1 MDVRKELDFQ
11 FLDLHDLGDSDKNQL
26 MAILKSSN
34 VTDALKLPWD
44 TLENNHE
51 GNSTVTEMSE
61 LQNHWYQNAGG
72 TEEEGFLKCANPTN
86 VAASSMVMSAIPQ
99 THHPYNQQII
109 TTMCSDWQPMYNVPT
124 DAHIQSYIPG
134 LAYSH
139 PIFPNTGNEIHDVSY
154 GRENGRRSRGRG
166 IRRDNFSRG
175 INQTTEIHS
184 GYIGEQS
191 QFHPPIPVMY
201 FLSDHAVSPQQHQ
214 VAGPIFYPPIYSSPT
229 MHPHTNTH
237 PHAHPT
243 YQSHH
248 HSSNNIRYGRQS
260 QSVITQQ
267 SQECLKATTTSA
279 AKTQDKRP
287 QNVYST
293 VKPSSSYHQL
303 SNEEDS
309 NSPQTNIVTT
319 VIVNNS
325 NRESRIDNDDDEGGG
340 TTAVKKSANNNAKV
354 SPVNVKIEHNI
365 VSTVNEAC
373 NGTEKSDLPC
383 VNINSSIEVKQNG
396 ESEKEYKNETVSSI
410 KTTVVKTLSTSTS
423 KSGESEVQIEENDP
437 SKGASLT
444 DEPLVKPNNTVIPA
458 VVSTVGSSS
467 LASITPNMSWANVLK
482 KGSSELQSNNSSG
495 YKPMARINP
504 LPVTPVNE
512 QQSGATTKTL
522 PLQQTI
528 VQREQ
533 QRIAGPS
540 LENETLSS
548 SAHNMSS
555 DSTKHQTELTILNKY
570 DDPTVFRMGEFL
582 LNYQMD
588 KQTVSLL
595 PRGLTNRNNYCY
607 INSILQALLACPP
620 FYNLLMALP
629 TTHSKGNC
637 KYSSTPLI
645 DNMIKFV
652 HEFTPLS
659 DSARSA
665 RKDRVHKRGD
675 NSIVD
680 IQSGMAF
687 EPSYV
692 YTMLKNT
699 SAAGVFSVEGRQ
711 EDAEEFLSCLLNGI
725 NDEMLELIKLVN
737 NEPNPAAAAETN
749 INYNHAEEEW
759 KVMGPKN
766 KGSITR
772 CTEFGRTPLS
782 DIFRGQLRSRVSRM
796 GEQPTDNVQPFFT
809 LQLDIEKAE
818 TVTRALEILVGKDQ
832 LEGMTCS
839 KTKQQIEAWK
849 QVTLEELPVILI
861 LHLKWFDYKLNGC
874 SKIFKK
880 VEFPIDLKV
889 DAKFLSPNI
898 WKKLNSKQ
906 KQYKLFAVTYH
917 VGKETTKGHYVT
929 DAFHV
934 GYGGW
939 VRYDDN
945 SLQGISENDVLN
957 PAPPSVPYLLYYRRC
972 DTIGNNQSNAGRT
985 R

>member
-26 MAILKSSN
+26 MAILKPSN

-44 TLENNHE
+44 TVDNNHE
-51 GNSTVTEMSE
+51 LNSNVTEISE
-61 LQNHWYQNAGG
+61 LQNHWYQNG
-72 TEEEGFLKCANPTN
+72 TEENFLKCGNPAN
-86 VAASSMVMSAIPQ
+86 VASSMIMSAIPQ
-99 THHPYNQQII
+99 THPYNQQII

-124 DAHIQSYIPG
+124 DAHMQPFIPG

-139 PIFPNTGNEIHDVSY
+139 PIFPNTGNEIHDVAY
-154 GRENGRRSRGRG
+154 GRENARRSSRGRG
-166 IRRDNFSRG
+166 IRRDNFNRG
-175 INQTTEIHS
+175 INPTTEIHS

-201 FLSDHAVSPQQHQ
+201 VFSEHAVSPQQHQ
-214 VAGPIFYPPIYSSPT
+214 VAGPIFYPPAMYSSPT
-229 MHPHTNTH
+229 IHPHTNTH

-243 YQSHH
+243 YQTHH
-248 HSSNNIRYGRQS
+248 HSSNNMRYGRQS

-267 SQECLKATTTSA
+267 NQECMKAPTT
-279 AKTQDKRP
+279 KPQDKRA
-287 QNVYST
+287 QNVYAS
-293 VKPSSSYHQL
+293 VKPSYHQL
-303 SNEEDS
+303 NEEEN
-309 NSPQTNIVTT
+309 NSSQTNIVTT

-325 NRESRIDNDDDEGGG
+325 NQESVIDNEDES
-340 TTAVKKSANNNAKV
+340 TANRKNVNNNTKV
-354 SPVNVKIEHNI
+354 PPVNVKIEHNI
-365 VSTVNEAC
+365 VSTVNETC
-373 NGTEKSDLPC
+373 NGAEKNDVPC

-396 ESEKEYKNETVSSI
+396 ETDKEYKNETVSSI

-423 KSGESEVQIEENDP
+423 KSGESEVQSEENAA
-437 SKGASLT
+437 SKSILDEPAVKISNNSSLT
-444 DEPLVKPNNTVIPA
+444 PTS
-458 VVSTVGSSS
+458 VSTTSSS
-467 LASITPNMSWANVLK
+467 SPSVVPNMSWANVLK
-482 KGSSELQSNNSSG
+482 KGSSDLQGTPST

-504 LPVTPVNE
+504 LPATPVIE
-512 QQSGATTKTL
+512 QASSTKT
-522 PLQQTI
+522 PSQPT
-528 VQREQ
+528 VQRDQ
-533 QRIAGPS
+533 YIASPLLETESLPS
-540 LENETLSS
+540 N
-548 SAHNMSS
+548 AHNLSNDCKNTQS
-555 DSTKHQTELTILNKY
+555 EITQNKY

-588 KQTVSLL
+588 RQTVSLL
-595 PRGLTNRNNYCY
+595 PRGLTNRSNYCY

-620 FYNLLMALP
+620 FYNLLIALP
-629 TTHSKGNC
+629 HSKGTYKN
-637 KYSSTPLI
+637 SSTPLI

-659 DSARSA
+659 DSARLA

-675 NSIVD
+675 NAIAD

-699 SAAGVFSVEGRQ
+699 SSAGVFSVEGRQ

-737 NEPNPAAAAETN
+737 NESNPANNAETN
-749 INYNHAEEEW
+749 INYSHVEEEW

-782 DIFRGQLRSRVSRM
+782 DIFRGQLRSRVSRV

-818 TVTRALEILVGKDQ
+818 SVTKALEILVGKDQ

-861 LHLKWFDYKLNGC
+861 LHLKWFDYKLDGC

-898 WKKLNSKQ
+898 GKKLNPKQ

-939 VRYDDN
+939 VR
-945 SLQGISENDVLN
+945 
-957 PAPPSVPYLLYYRRC
+957 RC
-972 DTIGNNQSNAGRT
+972 DTIGNNQSNTGLQSA
-985 R
+985 

>member
-44 TLENNHE
+44 TVDNNHE
-51 GNSTVTEMSE
+51 ANSTVTEISE
-61 LQNHWYQNAGG
+61 LQNHWYQNAG
-72 TEEEGFLKCANPTN
+72 TEEGFLKCSNPTN
-86 VAASSMVMSAIPQ
+86 VASSMVMSAIPQ
-99 THHPYNQQII
+99 THPYNQQII

-166 IRRDNFSRG
+166 IRRDNFTRG

-184 GYIGEQS
+184 GYMGEQS

-229 MHPHTNTH
+229 IHPHTNTH

-243 YQSHH
+243 YPSHH

-267 SQECLKATTTSA
+267 SQECLKTTTA
-279 AKTQDKRP
+279 AKTQEKRP
-287 QNVYST
+287 QNVYSS
-293 VKPSSSYHQL
+293 VKPSYHQL
-303 SNEEDS
+303 SNEEDN
-309 NSPQTNIVTT
+309 NSSQTNIVTT

-325 NRESRIDNDDDEGGG
+325 NRESCIDNEDES
-340 TTAVKKSANNNAKV
+340 TATKKNANNNTKV

-373 NGTEKSDLPC
+373 NGTEKSDVPC

-423 KSGESEVQIEENDP
+423 KSGENEVQIEENGP
-437 SKGASLT
+437 SKGIS
-444 DEPLVKPNNTVIPA
+444 DEPLVKASNNSLIPTN
-458 VVSTVGSSS
+458 VSSAASSS
-467 LASITPNMSWANVLK
+467 PSITPNMSWANVLK
-482 KGSSELQSNNSSG
+482 KGSSELQSTPST

-504 LPVTPVNE
+504 LPATPVIE
-512 QQSGATTKTL
+512 QSASPKT
-522 PLQQTI
+522 PLQTI
-528 VQREQ
+528 VQRD
-533 QRIAGPS
+533 QRIGSPS
-540 LENETLSS
+540 LENESLPP
-548 SAHNMSS
+548 SAHNVPS
-555 DSTKHQTELTILNKY
+555 DCTKQQTESTLNKY

-595 PRGLTNRNNYCY
+595 PRGLTNRSNYCY

-629 TTHSKGNC
+629 HSKGNC
-637 KYSSTPLI
+637 KNSSTPLI

-659 DSARSA
+659 DSARLA

-737 NEPNPAAAAETN
+737 NEPNPAANAETN

-782 DIFRGQLRSRVSRM
+782 DIFRGQLRSRVSRV

-898 WKKLNSKQ
+898 GKKLNSKQ

-939 VRYDDN
+939 VRYDDS

-957 PAPPSVPYLLYYRRC
+957 PVPPSVPYLLYYRRC

>member
-1 MDVRKELDFQ
+1 MDVRKELDFH
-11 FLDLHDLGDSDKNQL
+11 FLDLHDLGDSDKNEL
-26 MAILKSSN
+26 MAILKSNN

-44 TLENNHE
+44 TIDNNHE
-51 GNSTVTEMSE
+51 TNTNVTEISE
-61 LQNHWYQNAGG
+61 LQNHWYQNAG
-72 TEEEGFLKCANPTN
+72 TEEGFLKCNNPTN
-86 VAASSMVMSAIPQ
+86 VATSIIMSAIPQ
-99 THHPYNQQII
+99 THPYSQQII
-109 TTMCSDWQPMYNVPT
+109 TTMCNDWQQPMYNVPT
-124 DAHIQSYIPG
+124 DAHMQSFIPG
-134 LAYSH
+134 LAYS
-139 PIFPNTGNEIHDVSY
+139 PAIFPNAGNEIRDNSY
-154 GRENGRRSRGRG
+154 LRDNGRRSRSRG
-166 IRRDNFSRG
+166 IRNNFSRG
-175 INQTTEIHS
+175 INQTNEIHP
-184 GYIGEQS
+184 GYMSEQS
-191 QFHPPIPVMY
+191 QFHQPVSVMY
-201 FLSDHAVSPQQHQ
+201 ILSDHTLSPQQHQ
-214 VAGPIFYPPIYSSPT
+214 VTGQIYYPPIYTSPT
-229 MHPHTNTH
+229 IHPHTNTH

-243 YQSHH
+243 YPLPHQ
-248 HSSNNIRYGRQS
+248 SSNNVRYSRQS
-260 QSVITQQ
+260 QSVNTQQ
-267 SQECLKATTTSA
+267 SQELLNTATA
-279 AKTQDKRP
+279 AKTQEKRP
-287 QNVYST
+287 QNLYSS
-293 VKPSSSYHQL
+293 VKPSNHQL
-303 SNEEDS
+303 SNDEDK
-309 NSPQTNIVTT
+309 NSSQTNIVTT

-325 NRESRIDNDDDEGGG
+325 NRESCIENENENENES
-340 TTAVKKSANNNAKV
+340 TATKKNTNNNTKV

-373 NGTEKSDLPC
+373 NGTEKSDIPC
-383 VNINSSIEVKQNG
+383 VNINSSVEVKQNG
-396 ESEKEYKNETVSSI
+396 ESEKEYTNETVSRI
-410 KTTVVKTLSTSTS
+410 KKTSLIKTLSSSTS
-423 KSGESEVQIEENDP
+423 KSGENEVQIEENRP
-437 SKGASLT
+437 SKSIS
-444 DEPLVKPNNTVIPA
+444 DEPLIKASNNSLIPTN
-458 VVSTVGSSS
+458 VSTTASS
-467 LASITPNMSWANVLK
+467 LPSIKSNMSFANVLK
-482 KGSSELQSNNSSG
+482 KANSELQSTPSTH
-495 YKPMARINP
+495 KPMARINP
-504 LPVTPVNE
+504 LPPTPVIE
-512 QQSGATTKTL
+512 QTTSPKT
-522 PLQQTI
+522 PLQTV
-528 VQREQ
+528 VQRDQ
-533 QRIAGPS
+533 HIRSPS
-540 LENETLSS
+540 LETESLPPNV
-548 SAHNMSS
+548 HNISS
-555 DSTKHQTELTILNKY
+555 DRTKDQAELTLNKY

-595 PRGLTNRNNYCY
+595 PRGLTNRSNYCY

-629 TTHSKGNC
+629 HSKINC
-637 KYSSTPLI
+637 KNSSTPLI

-652 HEFTPLS
+652 NEFTPLS
-659 DSARSA
+659 DSARLA
-665 RKDRVHKRGD
+665 RKDRVHKRGE

-699 SAAGVFSVEGRQ
+699 SSAGVFSVEGRQ

-737 NEPNPAAAAETN
+737 NEPNPNSNAETN

-782 DIFRGQLRSRVSRM
+782 DIFRGQLRSRVSRV

-818 TVTRALEILVGKDQ
+818 SVTRALEILVGKDQ

-898 WKKLNSKQ
+898 GKKLNSKQ

-934 GYGGW
+934 GFGGW
-939 VRYDDN
+939 VRYDDS

-972 DTIGNNQSNAGRT
+972 DTIGNNQSNTGRT